1 MQEIIIYGGIFF
13 IITLILGFYWIKIA
27 KKYNTG
33 EQCDP
38 KLYQHK
44 QNTPTIGGIIILIP
58 LWIFVILFPNS
69 TYFFIM
75 VFATLLFLA
84 GLIDDIAKLKRKN
97 NLGLTW
103 TQKLILHFFFGIIFC
118 SIFYLTVSKS
128 VPYLIFNVF
137 FFVFFVN
144 AINISDGLDGLAI
157 GNYILVLL
165 FLIFAF
171 IFYDN
176 DLLLNFSVILISCSV
191 AFLIFN
197 YNPAKIFMGD
207 AGASMLGALLAMLTI
222 LGKLKYFV
230 FIASLFFIL
239 EGLSSPIQILSK
251 KYLKRRIIP
260 SSPLHRTFLL
270 IGFSEKKVVFISW
283 IFTIICVIIATGL
296 MIYT

>member
-1 MQEIIIYGGIFF
+1 MQEIITYGGIFF
-13 IITLILGFYWIKIA
+13 VATLILGFFWIKIA
-27 KKYNTG
+27 RKYNIG

-38 KLYQHK
+38 KLYPHK

-58 LWIFVILFPNS
+58 LWIFVVLFPNL

-75 VFATLLFLA
+75 VFATLFFLC
-84 GLIDDIAKLKRKN
+84 GLIDDIVKLKRKN
-97 NLGLTW
+97 NFGLSW

-128 VPYLIFNVF
+128 IPYLFFNVF

-144 AINISDGLDGLAI
+144 AVNIADGLDGLVI

-176 DLLLNFSVILISCSV
+176 ILLLNFSIILLACSI
-191 AFLIFN
+191 AFFIFN
-197 YNPAKIFMGD
+197 FNPAKMFMAD

-239 EGLSSPIQILSK
+239 EGLSSPIQIVSK
-251 KYLKRRIIP
+251 KYLKRRIFP
-260 SSPLHRTFLL
+260 SAPLHRTFLR
-270 IGFSEKKVVFISW
+270 IGFSEKKVVFLSW
-283 IFTIICVIIATGL
+283 FLTLICVIIATFL